1 GERPWPGA
9 RPVGRI
15 RRKPRALRAT
25 ASVFAERSFSD
36 REDASAGEVKEK
48 ARGRH
53 RADLGIFDFTLLV
66 VGAIVGADIYVV
78 SAMGARF
85 LGPAQLV
92 AWVVAGLLAA
102 LTALAFVQCCAIL
115 PKVGGTYAYTR
126 EAFGPLAGFL
136 AGWALYLGEWVALP
150 VFRLAFANYL
160 AYLIGDSPAV
170 SVIVKLLLIG
180 VVTAVNIRGIQTGAR
195 LNDALTVAKLVP
207 LGVLVAV
214 GLAFLAA
221 HSAQAAER
229 VTPFAPL
236 GWGGLGSAV
245 LLIFWAYAGYEL
257 AVLPAGEVREPQRT
271 LPRGL
276 VLGMA
281 IATIFYLLTAATV
294 VIALPTEAAQA
305 SQRPLADALASLL
318 PSLGLPAVIGG
329 AVMSAGALVS
339 IVGVYAVFTLSLARL
354 SYAMARDG
362 LFPAPF
368 AKIHPRFHTPYLG
381 IGFQALCALVGS
393 LLFDLRSLIAIS
405 VFFLGLCYLATAAS
419 ALRLVQREPE
429 RRLLVPALR
438 PAPPPPALAAGFF
451 LLRAAASLLWRRG
464 FAHALRL
471 GGNALPRPGCG
482 GRSKLFRRA

>member
-1 GERPWPGA
+1 
-9 RPVGRI
+9 V
-15 RRKPRALRAT
+15 
-25 ASVFAERSFSD
+25 S
-36 REDASAGEVKEK
+36 EK
-48 ARGRH
+48 ARGQR
-53 RADLGIFDFTLLV
+53 RADLGVSDFTLLV

-78 SAMGARF
+78 SAMGAKF

-92 AWVVAGLLAA
+92 AWVLAGVLAA
-102 LTALAFVQCCAIL
+102 LTALAFVQCSAIL

-136 AGWALYLGEWVALP
+136 AGWALYLGEWIALP
-150 VFRLAFANYL
+150 VFPLAFANYF
-160 AYLIGDSPAV
+160 AYFGGDSPAV
-170 SVIVKLLLIG
+170 NLIVKLLLVG
-180 VVTAVNIRGIQTGAR
+180 VVTAVNMRGIQMGAR

-207 LGVLVAV
+207 LGLLIAV
-214 GLAFLAA
+214 GLVVVAT
-221 HSAQAAER
+221 HSAQAAEH

-271 LPRGL
+271 LPHGL
-276 VLGMA
+276 VLGMS

-294 VIALPTEAAQA
+294 VIALPTEAAQS

-318 PSLGLPAVIGG
+318 GTLGVSGTVGA

-339 IVGVYAVFTLSLARL
+339 IAGVYDVFTLSLARL
-354 SYAMARDG
+354 SYAMARDD

-405 VFFLGLCYLATAAS
+405 VFFLGLCYVATAAS
-419 ALRLVQREPE
+419 ALRLVQRNPN

-438 PAPPPPALAAGFF
+438 PALALAAVAGAYLSLQAPPP
-451 LLRAAASLLWRRG
+451 LLALGVGAMLIG
-464 FAHALRL
+464 FAFYWLRRSGRRE
-471 GGNALPRPGCG
+471 GG
-482 GRSKLFRRA
+482 KLVAGAEEDERRLARWAARRERWLVDWAVRGDVER

>member
-1 GERPWPGA
+1 
-9 RPVGRI
+9 
-15 RRKPRALRAT
+15 
-25 ASVFAERSFSD
+25 
-36 REDASAGEVKEK
+36 VKEK
-48 ARGRH
+48 ARELH
-53 RADLGIFDFTLLV
+53 RADLGVSDFTLLV

-78 SAMGARF
+78 SAMGAKF

-102 LTALAFVQCCAIL
+102 VTALAFVQCSAIL

-126 EAFGPLAGFL
+126 EAFGPLPGFL

-150 VFRLAFANYL
+150 VFPLAFANYL
-160 AYLIGDSPAV
+160 AYFIGDSPAV

-180 VVTAVNIRGIQTGAR
+180 VVTVVNIRGIQTGAR

-214 GLAFLAA
+214 GLAFLAT

-318 PSLGLPAVIGG
+318 PDLGLPAVIGG
-329 AVMSAGALVS
+329 VVMSAGALVS
-339 IVGVYAVFTLSLARL
+339 IVGVYDVFTLSLARL

-438 PAPPPPALAAGFF
+438 PALALGALAGVYLSLQAPLPLLGLGAFAMLVGLAAY
-451 LLRAAASLLWRRG
+451 LLRRTDWRE
-464 FAHALRL
+464 
-471 GGNALPRPGCG
+471 
-482 GRSKLFRRA
+482 RSKLFARAEDDERRLAQWAAQRERWLVDWAVRGDVQR